1 MVLGIAGKSGVGKH
15 VAADFFAQR
24 DWKVLDADKIAH
36 KLYRPYLRVWRDVV
50 DRFGEEILTKNDLI
64 DRQKLRQVVFGSS
77 DESKQAL
84 KDLNAIIHPE
94 LKRYLKDEVYF
105 LKKRKKNVVVVA
117 ALWEEIGLFEI
128 CDKVLHVKAGKN
140 LTFERVKKRDGT
152 SEDMFEMVYQS
163 QPDPSDADFIVV
175 NEGDVRGL
183 HGQLVEVLKKMAL

>member
-1 MVLGIAGKSGVGKH
+1 MVLGITGKSGVGKH

-24 DWKVLDADKIAH
+24 DWRVLEADGIAH

-64 DRQKLRQVVFGSS
+64 DRQKLRQVVFGPSEAS
-77 DESKQAL
+77 QQAL

-117 ALWEEIGLFEI
+117 ALWKEIDLFEV
-128 CDKVLHVKAGKN
+128 CDKVLHVKAGEH
-140 LTFERVKKRDGT
+140 LTFDRVNKRDGT
-152 SEDMFEMVYQS
+152 TQDMFEMVCKNQCEPP
-163 QPDPSDADFIVV
+163 QADFVVV
-175 NEGDVRGL
+175 NEGEVKAL
-183 HGQLVEVLKKMAL
+183 YKELNEVLNAL